1 MLQLSIG
8 EAAQL
13 LAATGFLGGAFYW
26 GGQIK
31 AMVTELRN
39 GHVDHEHRIR
49 VLEGTED
56 KGASK
61 P

>member
-1 MLQLSIG
+1 MMLQLNLG

-13 LAATGFLGGAFYW
+13 LAAVGFMGGAFYW

-39 GHVDHEHRIR
+39 GHVDHEKRIR
-49 VLEGTED
+49 VLEGTE
-56 KGASK
+56 G
-61 P
+61 